1 MLRPKFTFIFY
12 FQGSKAL
19 GSNFIF
25 HWPSATFS
33 LHSKEVL
40 QTAITQSV
48 SDESAQ
54 DKMSKHLEK
63 TTSALYAAANV
74 WTDGVVLPQDTRKV
88 SLQLL
93 SPYFVSYDFG

>member
-1 MLRPKFTFIFY
+1 
-12 FQGSKAL
+12 
-19 GSNFIF
+19 
-25 HWPSATFS
+25 
-33 LHSKEVL
+33 
-40 QTAITQSV
+40 
-48 SDESAQ
+48 
-54 DKMSKHLEK
+54 MSKHLEK